1 MDSTEPPTLTYDDIL
16 HYLHVRMNER
26 GTLERTKQTVPTS
39 TLKSQV
45 QPYQGQRQQQRQQQ
59 QQQQQY
65 QQQQPQNQIQPTK
78 QIPLTKEE
86 YERKKQEQWEAS
98 KVKSKKLFLYDSH
111 QFIENVQTSG
121 GKKLNQL
128 FLLKR

>member
-1 MDSTEPPTLTYDDIL
+1 MDSTEPTTLTYDDIL

-39 TLKSQV
+39 TLKSQG
-45 QPYQGQRQQQRQQQ
+45 QPHQGQPHQGQQRQQ
-59 QQQQQY
+59 Y
-65 QQQQPQNQIQPTK
+65 QQPQNHIQPTK

-121 GKKLNQL
+121 GKKMNQL